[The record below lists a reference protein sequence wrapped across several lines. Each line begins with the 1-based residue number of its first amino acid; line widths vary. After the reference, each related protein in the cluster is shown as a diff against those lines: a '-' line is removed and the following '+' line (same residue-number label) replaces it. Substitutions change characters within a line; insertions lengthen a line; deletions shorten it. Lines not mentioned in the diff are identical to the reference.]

1 MGAATS
7 LATLGLSA
15 VLGQQK
21 KARSNELI
29 EADRVRTAQEL
40 KLQQLIER
48 RKREQQLAKALA
60 STRARAGS
68 SGIGAFGSAADA
80 IASGLS
86 RLARTEQAQSD
97 AQVRLSLQ
105 GNDTRAALRQRNNLL
120 DQQGSLLSQGVRT
133 LGSIA
138 GSSLLD

>member
-29 EADRVRTAQEL
+29 EADRVRSAQEL
-40 KLQQLIER
+40 KLQQQIEK

-60 STRARAGS
+60 TTRARAGS
-68 SGIGAFGSAADA
+68 SGVGSFGGAANA
-80 IASGLS
+80 IAAGLS
-86 RLARTEQAQSD
+86 RQARTEQAQSD
-97 AQVRLSLQ
+97 AQLRLTLQ

-120 DQQGSLLSQGVRT
+120 DQQGSLLTQGVRT
-133 LGSIA
+133 LGGIA
-138 GSSLLD
+138 GRSLLD

>member
-15 VLGQQK
+15 VLGHQK

-29 EADRVRTAQEL
+29 EADRVRSAQEL
-40 KLQQLIER
+40 RLQQQIEK

-60 STRARAGS
+60 ATRARAGS
-68 SGIGAFGSAADA
+68 SGVGSFGGAADA
-80 IASGLS
+80 IAAGLT
-86 RLARTEQAQSD
+86 RQARTEQAQSD
-97 AQVRLSLQ
+97 AQLRLTLQ

-120 DQQGSLLSQGVRT
+120 DQQGSLLTQGVRT
-133 LGSIA
+133 LGGIA
-138 GSSLLD
+138 GQSLLD

>member
-21 KARSNELI
+21 KSRANDLI
-29 EADRVRTAQEL
+29 ETDRVRNAREL
-40 KLQQLIER
+40 KLQQDIDR

-60 STRARAGS
+60 SARARAGS
-68 SGIGAFGSAADA
+68 AGIGSYRSAADA
-80 IASGLS
+80 IASGLQ
-86 RLARTEQAQSD
+86 RQARTEQAEAD
-97 AQVRLSLQ
+97 AQARLALQ

-120 DQQGSLLSQGVRT
+120 DQQDSILGQGVRT
-133 LGSIA
+133 LGGIA